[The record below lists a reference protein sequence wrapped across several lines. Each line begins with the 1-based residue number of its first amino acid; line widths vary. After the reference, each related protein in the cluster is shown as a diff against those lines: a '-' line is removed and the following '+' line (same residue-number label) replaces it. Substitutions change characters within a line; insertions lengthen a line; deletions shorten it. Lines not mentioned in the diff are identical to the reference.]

1 LNASDKRAQE
11 LMAYYDGELTW
22 WRRWRFERRLRN
34 SADLRQDLAELENLS
49 TWVREIESDVHS
61 GQKPSETPDLWS
73 EIGPALSQIDRE
85 VASTS
90 ASSLGGDMEVD
101 IEANIEAKETGER
114 GRFSSGWNWGSLA
127 AAGAVAMM
135 LFAVLVDV
143 DPLAIDAPTLDSLD
157 NGQTIAEH
165 STVEFESASDRGSL
179 RYLQT
184 NGVSYV
190 VSQDSDD
197 VTIIWLM
204 DDMTDA
210 V

>member
-1 LNASDKRAQE
+1 
-11 LMAYYDGELTW
+11 MAYYDGELTW
-22 WRRWRFERRLRN
+22 WRRWRFERRLRS

-61 GQKPSETPDLWS
+61 GQEPTETPDLWS

-90 ASSLGGDMEVD
+90 ASSLGAD
-101 IEANIEAKETGER
+101 IEANETGER
-114 GRFSSGWNWGSLA
+114 GGFSSGWNWGSLA

-135 LFAVLVDV
+135 LFAVLVDI

>member
-1 LNASDKRAQE
+1 MNASDKRAQE

-22 WRRWRFERRLRN
+22 WRRWRFERRLRS

-61 GQKPSETPDLWS
+61 GQEPTVTPDLWS

-90 ASSLGGDMEVD
+90 ASSLGADFEAGL
-101 IEANIEAKETGER
+101 EANETGER
-114 GRFSSGWNWGSLA
+114 GGFSSGWNWGSLA
-127 AAGAVAMM
+127 ATGAVAMM

-165 STVEFESASDRGSL
+165 STVGFESGADRGSL

-184 NGVSYV
+184 SGVSYV

-204 DDMTDA
+204 DDMADA

>member
-1 LNASDKRAQE
+1 MNASDKRAQE

-22 WRRWRFERRLRN
+22 WRRWRFERRLRS

-61 GQKPSETPDLWS
+61 GQEPTETPDLWS

-90 ASSLGGDMEVD
+90 ASSLGAD
-101 IEANIEAKETGER
+101 IEANETGER
-114 GRFSSGWNWGSLA
+114 GGFSSGWNWGSLA
-127 AAGAVAMM
+127 ATGAVAMM

-165 STVEFESASDRGSL
+165 STVGFESASDRGSL
-179 RYLQT
+179 RYLKT

-204 DDMTDA
+204 DDMADA

>member
-1 LNASDKRAQE
+1 MNASDKRAQE

-22 WRRWRFERRLRN
+22 WRRLRFERRLR
-34 SADLRQDLAELENLS
+34 SSTDLRQDLAELEKLS
-49 TWVREIESDVHS
+49 TWVREIESDVRS
-61 GQKPSETPDLWS
+61 GQEPTETPDFWS

-90 ASSLGGDMEVD
+90 APILGADVK
-101 IEANIEAKETGER
+101 ANVAGER
-114 GRFSSGWNWGSLA
+114 GRFSSEWNWGSLA
-127 AAGAVAMM
+127 ATGAFAMM
-135 LFAVLVDV
+135 LLAVLVDV
-143 DPLAIDAPTLDSLD
+143 DPLTIDAPTLNPLD
-157 NGQTIAEH
+157 NRQTIAEN
-165 STVEFESASDRGSL
+165 STVGFESASDRGSL

-204 DDMTDA
+204 DDMADA

>member
-1 LNASDKRAQE
+1 MNASDKRAEE

-22 WRRWRFERRLRN
+22 WGRWRFERRLRS
-34 SADLRQDLAELENLS
+34 SADLRQDLAELKNLS
-49 TWVREIESDVHS
+49 TWVREIESDIHS
-61 GQKPSETPDLWS
+61 GQEPTETPDLWS

-101 IEANIEAKETGER
+101 IEANIETKETGER

-127 AAGAVAMM
+127 ATGAVAMM

-143 DPLAIDAPTLDSLD
+143 DPLSIDAPTLDSLD

-165 STVEFESASDRGSL
+165 STVGFESASGRGSL

-204 DDMTDA
+204 DDMADA

>member
-1 LNASDKRAQE
+1 MNASDKRAQE

-22 WRRWRFERRLRN
+22 WRRWRFERRLRS

-61 GQKPSETPDLWS
+61 GQEPTETPDLWS

-90 ASSLGGDMEVD
+90 ASSLGADIEVDIEVD
-101 IEANIEAKETGER
+101 IEANETGER
-114 GRFSSGWNWGSLA
+114 GGFSSGWNWGSLA
-127 AAGAVAMM
+127 ATGAVAMM

-165 STVEFESASDRGSL
+165 STVGFESASDRGSL

>member
-61 GQKPSETPDLWS
+61 GQEPSETPDLWS

-90 ASSLGGDMEVD
+90 ASSLGADFEVE
-101 IEANIEAKETGER
+101 IEANIEANETGER
-114 GRFSSGWNWGSLA
+114 GGFASGWNWGSLA
-127 AAGAVAMM
+127 ATGAVAMM

-143 DPLAIDAPTLDSLD
+143 DPLAIDAPTLASLD

-165 STVEFESASDRGSL
+165 STVGFESASDRGSL

-204 DDMTDA
+204 DDMADA

>member
-22 WRRWRFERRLRN
+22 WRRWRFERRLRS

-61 GQKPSETPDLWS
+61 GQEPTETPDLWS

-90 ASSLGGDMEVD
+90 ASSLGANIEVD
-101 IEANIEAKETGER
+101 IEANETGER
-114 GRFSSGWNWGSLA
+114 GGFSSGWNWGSLA
-127 AAGAVAMM
+127 ATGAVAMM

-165 STVEFESASDRGSL
+165 STVGFESASDRGSL

>member
-1 LNASDKRAQE
+1 MNASDKTAQE

-22 WRRWRFERRLRN
+22 WRRWRFERRLRS

-61 GQKPSETPDLWS
+61 GQEPTETPDLWS

-90 ASSLGGDMEVD
+90 ASSLGAD
-101 IEANIEAKETGER
+101 IEANETGER
-114 GRFSSGWNWGSLA
+114 GGFSSGWNWGSLA

-135 LFAVLVDV
+135 LFAVLVDI

>member
-1 LNASDKRAQE
+1 LNASDKTAQE

-22 WRRWRFERRLRN
+22 WRRWRFERRLRS

-61 GQKPSETPDLWS
+61 GQEPTETPDLWS

-90 ASSLGGDMEVD
+90 ASSLGAD
-101 IEANIEAKETGER
+101 IEANETGER
-114 GRFSSGWNWGSLA
+114 GGFSSGWNWGSLA

-135 LFAVLVDV
+135 LFAVLVDI

>member
-1 LNASDKRAQE
+1 
-11 LMAYYDGELTW
+11 M
-22 WRRWRFERRLRN
+22 
-34 SADLRQDLAELENLS
+34 
-49 TWVREIESDVHS
+49 
-61 GQKPSETPDLWS
+61 PDLWS

-90 ASSLGGDMEVD
+90 ASSLGADFEVEL
-101 IEANIEAKETGER
+101 EANEAGER
-114 GRFSSGWNWGSLA
+114 GGFASGWNWGSLVA
-127 AAGAVAMM
+127 TGAVAMM

-143 DPLAIDAPTLDSLD
+143 DPLAIDAPTLASLD

-165 STVEFESASDRGSL
+165 STVGFESASDRGSL

-204 DDMTDA
+204 DDMADA

>member
-1 LNASDKRAQE
+1 MNASDKRAQE

-22 WRRWRFERRLRN
+22 WGRWRFERRLRS
-34 SADLRQDLAELENLS
+34 SADLRQDLAELGNLS

-61 GQKPSETPDLWS
+61 GQEPTEMPDLWS

-101 IEANIEAKETGER
+101 IEAKETGER

-165 STVEFESASDRGSL
+165 STGDFESASDRGSL

>member
-1 LNASDKRAQE
+1 MNASDKRAQE

-22 WRRWRFERRLRN
+22 WRRWRFERRLRS

-61 GQKPSETPDLWS
+61 GQEPTVTPDLWS

-90 ASSLGGDMEVD
+90 ASSLGADFEAGL
-101 IEANIEAKETGER
+101 EANETGER
-114 GRFSSGWNWGSLA
+114 GGFSSGWNWGSLA
-127 AAGAVAMM
+127 ATGAVAMM

-143 DPLAIDAPTLDSLD
+143 DLLAIDAPILDSLD

-165 STVEFESASDRGSL
+165 STVGFESASDRGSL

-204 DDMTDA
+204 DDMADA

>member
-1 LNASDKRAQE
+1 MNASDKRAQE

-22 WRRWRFERRLRN
+22 WRRWRFERRLRS

-61 GQKPSETPDLWS
+61 GQEPTETPDLWS

-90 ASSLGGDMEVD
+90 ASSLGADIEVD
-101 IEANIEAKETGER
+101 IEANETGER
-114 GRFSSGWNWGSLA
+114 GGFSSGWNWGSLA
-127 AAGAVAMM
+127 ATGAVAMM

-165 STVEFESASDRGSL
+165 STVGFESASDRGSL

>member
-1 LNASDKRAQE
+1 MNASDKRAQE

-22 WRRWRFERRLRN
+22 WRRWRFERRLRS

-49 TWVREIESDVHS
+49 TWVREIESDVDS
-61 GQKPSETPDLWS
+61 GQEPTETPDLWS

-90 ASSLGGDMEVD
+90 ASSLGADIEVD
-101 IEANIEAKETGER
+101 IEANEMGER
-114 GRFSSGWNWGSLA
+114 GGFSSGWNWGSLA
-127 AAGAVAMM
+127 ATGAVAMM

-143 DPLAIDAPTLDSLD
+143 GPLAIDAPTLDSLD

-165 STVEFESASDRGSL
+165 STVGFESASDRGSL

>member
-22 WRRWRFERRLRN
+22 WRRWRFERRLRS

-61 GQKPSETPDLWS
+61 GQEPTETPDLWS

-90 ASSLGGDMEVD
+90 ASSLGADIEVD
-101 IEANIEAKETGER
+101 IEANETGER
-114 GRFSSGWNWGSLA
+114 GGFSSGWNWGSLA
-127 AAGAVAMM
+127 ATGAVAMM

-165 STVEFESASDRGSL
+165 STVGFESASDRGSL

>member
-1 LNASDKRAQE
+1 MNASDKRAQE

-22 WRRWRFERRLRN
+22 WRRWRFERRLRS

-61 GQKPSETPDLWS
+61 GQEPTETPDLWS

-90 ASSLGGDMEVD
+90 ASSLGADIEVD
-101 IEANIEAKETGER
+101 IEANETGER
-114 GRFSSGWNWGSLA
+114 GGFSSGWNWGSLA
-127 AAGAVAMM
+127 ATGAVAMM

-143 DPLAIDAPTLDSLD
+143 GPLAIDAPTLDSLD

-165 STVEFESASDRGSL
+165 STVGFESASDRGSL

>member
-1 LNASDKRAQE
+1 MNASDKRAQE
-11 LMAYYDGELTW
+11 LMAYYDDELTW
-22 WRRWRFERRLRN
+22 WRRWRFERRLRS

-61 GQKPSETPDLWS
+61 GQEPTETPDLWS

-90 ASSLGGDMEVD
+90 ASSLGADIEVD
-101 IEANIEAKETGER
+101 IEANETGER
-114 GRFSSGWNWGSLA
+114 GGFSSGWNWGSLA
-127 AAGAVAMM
+127 ATGAVAMM

-165 STVEFESASDRGSL
+165 STVGFESASDRGSL

-204 DDMTDA
+204 DDVTDA